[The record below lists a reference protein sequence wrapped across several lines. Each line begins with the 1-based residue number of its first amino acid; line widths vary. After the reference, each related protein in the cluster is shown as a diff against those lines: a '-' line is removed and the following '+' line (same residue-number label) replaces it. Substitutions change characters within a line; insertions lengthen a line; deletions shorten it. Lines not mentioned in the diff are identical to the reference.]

1 MFHLTVHHPQ
11 SRASQLIHGLAEVSS
26 FVKASGLAVLEIGR
40 GGWPEAVDAHR
51 GKLSAPKQDLSPS
64 RRAAPSSED

>member
-26 FVKASGLAVLEIGR
+26 FVKASGLAVLEIR
-40 GGWPEAVDAHR
+40 LGGWPEAVDARR
-51 GKLSAPKQDLSPS
+51 GEASAPEQDLSPS
-64 RRAAPSSED
+64 TQAAPSSEE